1 MLHKEILIAEN
12 DFLFPPSQRDF
23 DTVTTELRA
32 RSLESAAK
40 TEDKVEGALLLNVVV
55 GEGAAVLELLAGED
69 QPLLV
74 RGDSLLVLDLLL
86 DVVDGVAGLDI
97 EGDGLSREGLDEDLH
112 VIELVFGSV
121 REEGGG
127 VGGVS

>member
-69 QPLLV
+69 QTLLV
-74 RGDSLLVLDLLL
+74 RGDSLLVLNLLL
-86 DVVDGVAGLDI
+86 DIVNGV
-97 EGDGLSREGLDEDLH
+97 
-112 VIELVFGSV
+112 
-121 REEGGG
+121 
-127 VGGVS
+127 